1 MFVSCVCVCVFVCIC
16 LYLVCVCVCVCV
28 HMFMSCVCVC
38 LCAYVCVL
46 CVCVCVWSGC
56 VLQEDNGVKLIDPMG
71 EMLEV
76 AWEGYATQLANAE
89 QDGLVTTLRDLTER
103 EAINMDLSASVFIGR
118 DTRCSDIRLYILTY
132 VCSQS
137 LSSCFDLY

>member
-1 MFVSCVCVCVFVCIC
+1 MKLNDDVLKDEVHKRDGSVFLQGECVCIC
-16 LYLVCVCVCVCV
+16 EFV
-28 HMFMSCVCVC
+28 SESETQI
-38 LCAYVCVL
+38 LCISL